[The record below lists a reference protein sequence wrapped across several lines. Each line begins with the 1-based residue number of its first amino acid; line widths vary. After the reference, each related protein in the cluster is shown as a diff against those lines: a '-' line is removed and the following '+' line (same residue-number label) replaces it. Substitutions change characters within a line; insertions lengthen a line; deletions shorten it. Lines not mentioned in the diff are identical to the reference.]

1 MLSVTVSMEAML
13 QPESETVW
21 FVLEDLDKT
30 VAGYWFF
37 YSNFCNANK
46 PFKTHVHK
54 GETSV
59 PSVLPRAYDAKNTL
73 INVFRMFCERFQNV
87 L

>member
-1 MLSVTVSMEAML
+1 MEAML

-37 YSNFCNANK
+37 YSNFCNANSLLSNTTSLESI
-46 PFKTHVHK
+46 FLCR
-54 GETSV
+54 ETPEDHLVSI
-59 PSVLPRAYDAKNTL
+59 PEAVLGYL
-73 INVFRMFCERFQNV
+73 VS
-87 L
+87 